1 MLQWDDGFVDEGND
15 IYSELENP
23 QAPSPLP
30 DPAICS
36 IPPLTSCDKPTNP
49 ANTAQDDNNMTLSLI
64 EEEVTLYQLNQNYLI
79 VLQYP
84 YCSFCSFQSGLIKP
98 QGAN

>member
-36 IPPLTSCDKPTNP
+36 IPPPTSCDKPTHP

-64 EEEVTLYQLNQNYLI
+64 EEEVTLYQLNQNYAI
-79 VLQYP
+79 VLHSP
-84 YCSFCSFQSGLIKP
+84 TVHVVVFRADL
-98 QGAN
+98 